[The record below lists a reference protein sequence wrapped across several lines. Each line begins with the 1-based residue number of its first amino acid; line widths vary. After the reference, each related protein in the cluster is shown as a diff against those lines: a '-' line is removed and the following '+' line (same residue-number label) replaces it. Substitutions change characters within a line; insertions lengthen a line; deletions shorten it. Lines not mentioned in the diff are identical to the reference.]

1 MESGGSW
8 LGRDVIA
15 TVLTRIELPLGRTAI
30 SYNERTRRSV
40 IFLLAFRS
48 LILLFPASPLAFD
61 IPPLCSMKRVAL
73 QTDTATKRKCTDKR
87 KKERNKGNP
96 EWDEWRRVASRRVV
110 SCRVVSSRRV
120 GEMRWIRIEEVMC
133 KLAMLEFLSSDFSS
147 SHPPIERTS
156 LFWR

>member
-110 SCRVVSSRRV
+110 SCRVVSYRLGELERRGEYESKKSCASSRC
-120 GEMRWIRIEEVMC
+120 WSFYPLT
-133 KLAMLEFLSSDFSS
+133 LALAIHL
-147 SHPPIERTS
+147 
-156 LFWR
+156 